1 MSGDRSTAGLRIP
14 APTVTTTRA
23 TIARALATMLVA
35 ATATAATA
43 PAAASAAP
51 PPKELTHK
59 YPLGT
64 QTLCCQSHPSHPSTS
79 SAASSAP
86 AGTAPGTPKPTQP
99 TPAAPTHSH
108 GGGLGPTLLV
118 VVAAIVLAI
127 VLLDG
132 LAIRRARRAA
142 PRPRREVPRIVLL
155 LLRPF
160 YRYDGRREAW
170 ILRLGGERRGPVL
183 RPRRYRVTHL
193 EVEDPW
199 LTDDAPLEP
208 EPPPL
213 AIRPRRH

>member
-1 MSGDRSTAGLRIP
+1 
-14 APTVTTTRA
+14 VTTTRA
-23 TIARALATMLVA
+23 TIATALATILVA

-64 QTLCCQSHPSHPSTS
+64 QTLCCQSHPSTT

-86 AGTAPGTPKPTQP
+86 AGAAPGTPKPTQH
-99 TPAAPTHSH
+99 TPATPTHNH

-170 ILRLGGERRGPVL
+170 IVRVVGERRGPVL
-183 RPRRYRVTHL
+183 RPRGYRVTHL

-199 LTDDAPLEP
+199 LTDDAPLEA

-213 AIRPRRH
+213 AIRPRRR